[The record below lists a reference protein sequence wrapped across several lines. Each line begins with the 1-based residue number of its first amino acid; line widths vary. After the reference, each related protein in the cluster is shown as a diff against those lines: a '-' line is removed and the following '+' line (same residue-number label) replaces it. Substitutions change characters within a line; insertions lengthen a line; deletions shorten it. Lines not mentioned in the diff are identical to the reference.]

1 LVLTVAKPRGIDF
14 DVVKQIARALPG
26 VEEHVSPRGTGFK
39 VGGKLLACE
48 AVHASAEPR
57 SLMVRIGS
65 VEREFLLAAE
75 PDAYYLT
82 DHYRGYPA
90 VLVRLS
96 KISQKALRERLEG
109 AVKFVGAKRPRA
121 RR

>member
-1 LVLTVAKPRGIDF
+1 MDF

-26 VEEHVSPRGTGFK
+26 VEEHTSPRGAGFT
-39 VGGKLLACE
+39 VGGTLVACE
-48 AVHASAEPR
+48 AVHASAEPG

-65 VEREFLLAAE
+65 VERQFLLAAE
-75 PDAYYLT
+75 PEAYYLT
-82 DHYRGYPA
+82 DHYRRYPA

-96 KISQKALRERLEG
+96 KISRKALRERLEG
-109 AVKFVGAKRPRA
+109 AVKFVGARKPRA